1 MCPQEEQSPV
11 LIVIEQLVEAFVNNY
26 EPGGNE
32 WDAEEVFT
40 IGKLRSFFCAFDPK
54 PGFIDPIGEY
64 LRILAEYGF
73 SLQVTAEGMPAIF
86 VNRKK

>member
-1 MCPQEEQSPV
+1 MCPQEEQGPV

-40 IGKLRSFFCAFDPK
+40 IGKLRSFFCAFEPK

-73 SLQVTAEGMPAIF
+73 SLKVSAEGMPAIF